1 MRQGKVHRKTNE
13 TDVTVEIDLD
23 GTGNSSVD
31 TTIPFID
38 HMISLMAK
46 HGLLDVTITAYGD
59 TQIDYHHLMEDL
71 GITLGQAISRAVG
84 DKHKITRY
92 GQALIPMDE
101 ALAEVVLDLSG
112 RPYLV
117 YHLGETSGNIK
128 ELPVSLFEDF
138 FMSVCTHAM
147 MNLHINLRYGRDLHH
162 IFESIFK
169 AFGKALSM
177 AGSINDR
184 MPGLPTTKGIL

>member
-46 HGLLDVTITAYGD
+46 HGLLDVTITATGD

-71 GITLGQAISRAVG
+71 GITIGQAISRAVG
-84 DKHKITRY
+84 DKYKIMRY

-101 ALAEVVLDLSG
+101 ALTEVVLDLSG

-117 YHLGETSGNIK
+117 YHLGETSGHIK
-128 ELPVSLFEDF
+128 DLPVSLFEDF
-138 FMSVCTHAM
+138 FMSLCTQAM

-162 IFESIFK
+162 IYESIFK
-169 AFGKALSM
+169 AFGKALAM
-177 AGSINDR
+177 ASSINER